1 MVVDHLFLGICHVSI
16 CSGRDRR
23 NIEEVRKWLNTML
36 AYLKDTE
43 GREDTAGLKDR
54 VQQVQD
60 LAYETQDAIEEFMYE
75 VPKHSHRHLITIV
88 LHDVAHFFKDSRPLW
103 RFSSR
108 MADIKKKV
116 DNIGDFDTLR
126 ICPSPVASSSTTA
139 GEVSFSRNDHHVL
152 VGITRRVEALLD
164 RVSRGDQ
171 PRDVVISVIGDPGS
185 GKSTV
190 IHEVFEMV
198 KNSFECSAWV
208 SVPPSC
214 EDLLEKLCQEL
225 EVLSTQE
232 DTKKGV
238 CSFIYNKTDT
248 SLFLMVFGLKI
259 NGTVLKIYF
268 LVI

>member
-1 MVVDHLFLGICHVSI
+1 M
-16 CSGRDRR
+16 
-23 NIEEVRKWLNTML
+23 ML
-36 AYLKDTE
+36 LT
-43 GREDTAGLKDR
+43 
-54 VQQVQD
+54 
-60 LAYETQDAIEEFMYE
+60 
-75 VPKHSHRHLITIV
+75 
-88 LHDVAHFFKDSRPLW
+88 FFKDFRPLW

-139 GEVSFSRNDHHVL
+139 GEVSFSRNDHHIL
-152 VGITRRVEALLD
+152 EGITRRVEALLD

>member
-23 NIEEVRKWLNTML
+23 NIEEVRKWLNTMI

-75 VPKHSHRHLITIV
+75 VPKHSHHHLITIV
-88 LHDVAHFFKDSRPLW
+88 LHDVAHFFKDFRPLC

-108 MADIKKKV
+108 MADIKKEV

-152 VGITRRVEALLD
+152 EGITRRVEALLD